1 MRTGRSGSGR
11 RRLAAL
17 GALAVL
23 ALAPGVARGAQE
35 AVAAAEVE
43 SHPDVVWSLLTDFSR
58 WDRVFPSVASLE
70 VLERGERRFALR
82 TRTRVAGMTVRY
94 TLAATV
100 HAAERRLDCTIDPG
114 EPSDVRAL
122 DSSWRVTA
130 LPGGGSR
137 VELRVRSDAGLSVP
151 RFVERRMTEQ
161 RARESVDALAAALA
175 DYRVVAAAR

>member
-1 MRTGRSGSGR
+1 MRTGRGGSGR

-17 GALAVL
+17 GALAAL
-23 ALAPGVARGAQE
+23 ALAPAVARGAGE

-43 SHPDVVWSLLTDFSR
+43 SHPDVAWSLLTDFSR

-70 VLERGERRFALR
+70 VVERGERRFALR
-82 TRTRVAGMTVRY
+82 TRTRVAGLTVRY

-100 HAAERRLDCTIDPG
+100 HGAERRLDCTIDPG

-137 VELRVRSDAGLSVP
+137 IELRVRSDAGLSVP